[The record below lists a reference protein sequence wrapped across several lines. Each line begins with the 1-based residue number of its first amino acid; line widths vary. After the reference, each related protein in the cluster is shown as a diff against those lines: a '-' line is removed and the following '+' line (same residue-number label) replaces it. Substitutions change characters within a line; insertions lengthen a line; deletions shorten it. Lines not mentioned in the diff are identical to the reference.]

1 MEGIRRATLADASS
15 IAAIYNHFIEHT
27 IVTFEEEKITNEEMA
42 RRMEAVLRS
51 HDWFVLEQEGKVA
64 GYAYASRF
72 RERVAYRFT
81 TESTIYLSP
90 AFVGRGLG
98 APLYR
103 ALLDRIFELGYRHA
117 IGAISL
123 PNDASVR
130 LHERLGFV
138 KVAHYPRVGKKFGRW
153 IDVAAWQLENAS
165 FDDARALPP

>member
-1 MEGIRRATLADASS
+1 
-15 IAAIYNHFIEHT
+15 
-27 IVTFEEEKITNEEMA
+27 
-42 RRMEAVLRS
+42 
-51 HDWFVLEQEGKVA
+51 VLEQEGKVA

-153 IDVAAWQLENAS
+153 IDVAAWQLENSS